1 MTWGGTP
8 ILWSDGFSVAGVRK
22 PTAGRGSERGE
33 GLSRSEIGSSDLSPL
48 SLSLPPSACWS
59 ICPWDNFI
67 RGVLTMKI
75 VDLPSRPSLRPSSLF
90 GCPNLSPLFPSLP
103 FPSPSPLCTW
113 CSWGCRRRRR
123 RCRLRR
129 RRQRQRP
136 PPTRPAPLNC
146 LPGCQAAFPPPG
158 CLAAWLSAQKKLAN
172 RPTEERGATKRASK
186 EGAGGSE
193 GRTMTFLAKT
203 HSLCTG

>member
-33 GLSRSEIGSSDLSPL
+33 GLSRSEIGSLDLSPL

-103 FPSPSPLCTW
+103 FPLASLYLVQLGLSTAAAAAAM
-113 CSWGCRRRRR
+113 
-123 RCRLRR
+123 
-129 RRQRQRP
+129 P
-136 PPTRPAPLNC
+136 PPATAAAPAAAADQTRSSELPAR
-146 LPGCQAAFPPPG
+146 LPGCLSSAWLPG
-158 CLAAWLSAQKKLAN
+158 CLAVGSEKAGQ
-172 RPTEERGATKRASK
+172 PTDRGARSD
-186 EGAGGSE
+186 
-193 GRTMTFLAKT
+193 
-203 HSLCTG
+203 